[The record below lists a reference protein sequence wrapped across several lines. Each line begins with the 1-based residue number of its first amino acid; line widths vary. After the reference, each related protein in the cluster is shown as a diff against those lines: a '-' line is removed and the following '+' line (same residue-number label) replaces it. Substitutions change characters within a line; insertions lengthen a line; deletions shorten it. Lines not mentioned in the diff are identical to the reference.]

1 MNVIAIN
8 GSPRKNWNT
17 ATLLKKALEGA
28 KSCGAQTELVN
39 LYDLDF
45 KGCTSC
51 FACKRKGGK
60 HGVCAMQDDLTE
72 VLLKAKQADALVFGS
87 PIYIHNTSSGM
98 RAFLERFLFSN
109 FLYDKEFTNFFPK
122 KIPAGF
128 IYTMGASETMMN
140 DWGYMDSLGKIES
153 MIINI
158 VGSLETL
165 YSVSAYQFDDYSKYE
180 ADRFDA
186 PARKMIHD
194 EQFPIDCQKAFDMGV
209 RFATK

>member
-1 MNVIAIN
+1 M
-8 GSPRKNWNT
+8 
-17 ATLLKKALEGA
+17 
-28 KSCGAQTELVN
+28 SCGAQTELVN

-72 VLLKAKQADALVFGS
+72 VLLNAKQADALIFGS

-109 FLYDKEFTNFFPK
+109 FLYDKEFTNFFHK

-128 IYTMGASETMMN
+128 IYTMGASESMMN
-140 DWGYMDSLGKIES
+140 DWGYKESLGKIES
-153 MIINI
+153 IIINI

-165 YSVSAYQFDDYSKYE
+165 YSVNAYQFDDYTKYE

-186 PARKMIHD
+186 PARKKIHD
-194 EQFPIDCQKAFDMGV
+194 EQFPIECQKAFDMGV